1 MISVNTDLA
10 KGSRKP
16 QRKKQTPPP
25 KKKIPK
31 DSILQVNKKAFCSDV
46 KNIF

>member
-1 MISVNTDLA
+1 MQLFWKGKKKKSQMISVNTDLA

-25 KKKIPK
+25 KKKNPK
-31 DSILQVNKKAFCSDV
+31 R
-46 KNIF
+46 